1 VDPAPTRLC
10 DTGVN
15 FFLSEADVGLPRA
28 EAVLPRLHE
37 LNPLC
42 KLKLADQ
49 LTEAVIR
56 SHKVLIITEP
66 RPLTD
71 LIALNELCRSI
82 NVAFYYAF
90 VGGMCMSVFVDL
102 GLKHTI
108 FDPKGEVLEELTA
121 ERPTPHH
128 EVCQGAQL
136 LHEGPAKHRRQL
148 VVAVA
153 ARLSVRSSRTG
164 RGQCLERREVQ
175 EARDRGELAYT

>member
-108 FDPKGEVLEELTA
+108 FDPNGEKPVQKLITDI
-121 ERPTPHH
+121 
-128 EVCQGAQL
+128 VS
-136 LHEGPAKHRRQL
+136 LHGRYAN
-148 VVAVA
+148 
-153 ARLSVRSSRTG
+153 LSIACIATSSIG
-164 RGQCLERREVQ
+164 VSE
-175 EARDRGELAYT
+175 

>member
-82 NVAFYYAF
+82 NGSFIFCVWGGLVM
-90 VGGMCMSVFVDL
+90 VGFGVF
-102 GLKHTI
+102 
-108 FDPKGEVLEELTA
+108 
-121 ERPTPHH
+121 
-128 EVCQGAQL
+128 
-136 LHEGPAKHRRQL
+136 GPQAHNI
-148 VVAVA
+148 
-153 ARLSVRSSRTG
+153 
-164 RGQCLERREVQ
+164 
-175 EARDRGELAYT
+175 